1 MRKFILI
8 SALLLTSV
16 SAQAGE
22 TRSLSLAGIPT
33 VTTTAASTGTVAAE
47 APRPIS
53 EVSVRL
59 AQAATSVNDAA
70 PVQVQAPAAPAAPA
84 PVQTQAAAPVQTT
97 APAAT
102 TTTTATTAA
111 ATTTTTESKPATTT
125 KSKSAS
131 KPRRESDEQKARRI
145 AAKYGV
151 YW

>member
-8 SALLLTSV
+8 SALLLASA

-33 VTTTAASTGTVAAE
+33 VTTTVASAGTTTFE
-47 APRPIS
+47 APKPIAQ
-53 EVSVRL
+53 VSVRL

-70 PVQVQAPAAPAAPA
+70 PIQVQAPAAA
-84 PVQTQAAAPVQTT
+84 PVQAQAPAATQTT
-97 APAAT
+97 AAPAAT
-102 TTTTATTAA
+102 TTTTTTATTTETKPA
-111 ATTTTTESKPATTT
+111 TTTESK
-125 KSKSAS
+125 KSA
-131 KPRRESDEQKARRI
+131 KKVRRESDEHKARRI